1 MSRTSWTMSAE
12 INPVTWFKKTNQMC
26 RVALNWSCNS
36 SHLHIIP
43 LIRFPAVYKNAIYHA
58 TSKYTLSGESAIP
71 MYIFYI
77 FMHVFY
83 ILTHFFYQQQ
93 CSEINKV
100 PGCQNL
106 YPRWS
111 AESCTNCT
119 TIIVTRRHKYEN
131 FFEWMQSYDIKNHY
145 QTTFRK
151 ALKKQACKPWSYTS
165 WCPLYPFWSLFLLL
179 FSWRLVA

>member
-1 MSRTSWTMSAE
+1 MIYAVIHTSLMICIYLIFVADFVDNVRGDKSRHM
-12 INPVTWFKKTNQMC
+12 VLKDQMC

-58 TSKYTLSGESAIP
+58 TSKYTLSGESTIP
-71 MYIFYI
+71 VYIFYI

-119 TIIVTRRHKYEN
+119 TIIVTRRHKYEKTKTN
-131 FFEWMQSYDIKNHY
+131 MKHFSNEC
-145 QTTFRK
+145 K
-151 ALKKQACKPWSYTS
+151 AMI
-165 WCPLYPFWSLFLLL
+165 F
-179 FSWRLVA
+179 

>member
-1 MSRTSWTMSAE
+1 MSAE

-58 TSKYTLSGESAIP
+58 TSKYTLSGESTIP

-83 ILTHFFYQQQ
+83 ILRHFFYQQQ

-119 TIIVTRRHKYEN
+119 TIIVTRRHKYEKTKQIWN
-131 FFEWMQSYDIKNHY
+131 I
-145 QTTFRK
+145 FRMNAK
-151 ALKKQACKPWSYTS
+151 LWY
-165 WCPLYPFWSLFLLL
+165 
-179 FSWRLVA
+179 

>member
-1 MSRTSWTMSAE
+1 MSAE

-43 LIRFPAVYKNAIYHA
+43 LIRFPAVYKNVIYHA
-58 TSKYTLSGESAIP
+58 TSKYTLSGESTIP
-71 MYIFYI
+71 MYI
-77 FMHVFY
+77 FY

-119 TIIVTRRHKYEN
+119 IVTRHKYEN
-131 FFEWMQSYDIKNHY
+131 FSNECKAIISCHVY
-145 QTTFRK
+145 RK
-151 ALKKQACKPWSYTS
+151 ALKKQARKPWGYTS
-165 WCPLYPFWSLFLLL
+165 WCPLYPFIAHPPASGACFFFFLGG
-179 FSWRLVA
+179 W